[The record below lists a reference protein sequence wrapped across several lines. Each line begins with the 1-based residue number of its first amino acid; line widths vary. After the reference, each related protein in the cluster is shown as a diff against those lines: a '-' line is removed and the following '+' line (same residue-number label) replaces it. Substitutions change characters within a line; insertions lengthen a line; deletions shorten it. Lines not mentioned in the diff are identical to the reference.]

1 VDSHIN
7 ATFDFTLLTPTVK
20 VTACWI
26 KVRPGGEP
34 QLVIGPPL
42 VGMNAGTP
50 TSIVTANVVGGIAGR
65 AYDVY
70 INIRGDVG
78 GVYTFHWVVNIDGD
92 DCGCTSVVS
101 PYNGAGSVVSG
112 DGSVIVN
119 DRPRFFVSATFPVN
133 PQVLDRWYDPTS
145 TNIYDYVSN
154 GLTTYWELAGAS
166 TGGGGGGGSG
176 GSGANIVTIQPIFP
190 DGVTTNFML
199 VATSGPVA
207 VTAANTLFV
216 SVDGVWQEAVVQYQ
230 AVDNQIQ
237 FIQPPSADSHIFI
250 QWFTPPGS
258 V

>member
-1 VDSHIN
+1 
-7 ATFDFTLLTPTVK
+7 VK

-70 INIRGDVG
+70 INIRGDIG
-78 GVYTFHWVVNIDGD
+78 GVYTFHWTVNIAGD
-92 DCGCTSVVS
+92 DCGCASVVPS
-101 PYNGAGSVVSG
+101 YNGAGSVVSG

-133 PQVLDRWYDPTS
+133 PQVLDRWYDTTS
-145 TNIYDYVSN
+145 ANIYDYVSN
-154 GLTTYWELAGAS
+154 GLTTHWELAGAS
-166 TGGGGGGGSG
+166 GGGGGGGGG
-176 GSGANIVTIQPIFP
+176 GSGANIVTIQPITP
-190 DGVTTNFML
+190 DGVTRNFVL
-199 VATSGPVA
+199 TAGQPVT

-216 SVDGVWQEAVVQYQ
+216 SVDGVWQEPVVQFQ
-230 AVDNQIQ
+230 AIDNQIQ
-237 FIQPPSADSHIFI
+237 FAQAPLPDSHIFI
-250 QWFTPPGS
+250 QWFAPPES
-258 V
+258 A